1 MSFRSKVTH
10 ADVTDTGNRTIW
22 RKSTGLGRRRV
33 KEQYIPD
40 LEKRPVTWP
49 YLKRFLSELKPIR
62 GKVILALLFMPAAA
76 AGMALMP
83 VAIKVLSDGVIPV
96 ASGDM
101 RTLAGSQ
108 SWLPG
113 MLAGFFEPGSS
124 AVIWWFLGV
133 FMVVFAAVAAL
144 TFVMRYLMMAAGEW
158 LVARLRH
165 KLHDHI
171 QFLSVRYIED
181 TQVGGIISRVIGDV
195 QAVRNLLFGGFL
207 EFVRSVVVMVV
218 LLGMLFYVDW
228 WMTLASIVLVPGFAL
243 VFLRFRKR
251 LRPAWRHIREEMAL
265 LTARIAEVFGGA
277 KVVKAFGK
285 ERQENSGFFHW
296 VNDLLRK
303 ALRVHRIH
311 MGMHSGADAVANLG
325 RVLVLGLGAWRVV
338 MGEISFGD
346 LLFFAS
352 AMWMFFQPMIQAV
365 SINTQ
370 IQRAMASLE
379 RIYDVLDLTPEVRE
393 KPGAV
398 RVGRLEGDVVFDG
411 VTFRYNADNHE
422 NTLEGVSF
430 RARPGEC
437 VAIVGPS
444 GAGKTTLTNLLAR
457 FYDVEAGRIL
467 VDGHDL
473 RDLELAPYRRNLAV
487 VLQDNWLFN
496 GTVGENIAY
505 AVPGASEEDIRA
517 AAEQANALEF
527 IEKLP
532 KGFGEPVGERGVKL
546 SGGQKQRVAIARAI
560 LADPRILILDEAT
573 SSLDSRAEALIQDAL
588 ERLMKGR
595 TTLVIAHRLSTITN
609 ADRILVLEAGRIVE
623 SGSHL
628 ELLAAHGAYYRM
640 FMEQYGKVKFLR
652 RAVERYAVHLVEE
665 YGLSPKTQ
673 MAGAKP

>member
-10 ADVTDTGNRTIW
+10 ADASDIGNRTIW
-22 RKSTGLGRRRV
+22 RKSVGLGRERV
-33 KEQYIPD
+33 KEQGIPD
-40 LEKRPVTWP
+40 IEKRPVTWP
-49 YLKRFLSELKPIR
+49 YLKRFIGELKPIR
-62 GKVILALLFMPAAA
+62 GRVILAI
-76 AGMALMP
+76 ALMP
-83 VAIKVLSDGVIPV
+83 VAATSMWILPAAIKLLIDGVIPV
-96 ASGDM
+96 ASGNVA
-101 RTLAGSQ
+101 TLTESGSV
-108 SWLPG
+108 LP
-113 MLAGFFEPGSS
+113 LILSRFFEPGSNWII
-124 AVIWWFLGV
+124 VW
-133 FMVVFAAVAAL
+133 FAAIFALLVTVAAGVSFL
-144 TFVMRYLMMAAGEW
+144 MRYLMMFCGEW

-171 QFLSVRYIED
+171 QFLSVRYIEG

-207 EFVRSVVVMVV
+207 DFVLSVVIMAV
-218 LLGMLFYVDW
+218 LLGWFLYLDW

-243 VFLRFRKR
+243 IFLRFRKR

-265 LTARIAEVFGGA
+265 LTARIAEIFGGV

-285 ERQENSGFFHW
+285 ERQENSGFFRW
-296 VNDLLRK
+296 VNDLMRK

-311 MGMHSGADAVANLG
+311 MGMHAGADGVANLG
-325 RVLVLGLGAWRVV
+325 RVLVLGLGAWCVV
-338 MGEISFGD
+338 TGDITRGD
-346 LLFFAS
+346 LLAFVVALG
-352 AMWMFFQPMIQAV
+352 MFFQPMIQAV

-370 IQRAMASLE
+370 MQRAMASLE
-379 RIYDVLDLTPEVRE
+379 RIYDVLDLTPEVCE

-398 RVGRLEGDVVFDG
+398 RVGRLKGDVVFEN
-411 VTFRYNADNHE
+411 VSFRYNTENHE
-422 NTLEGVSF
+422 NTLEDVSF
-430 RARPGEC
+430 RVRPGEC

-457 FYDVEAGRIL
+457 FYDVEGGRIL
-467 VDGHDL
+467 IDGVDL
-473 RDLELAPYRRNLAV
+473 RDLEMSPYRRNLAV

-505 AVPGASEEDIRA
+505 AVPGASEEEVRA

-532 KGFGEPVGERGVKL
+532 KGFDEPVGERGVKL
-546 SGGQKQRVAIARAI
+546 SGGQKQRIAIARAI

-573 SSLDSRAEALIQDAL
+573 SSLDSRSEALIQDAL

-609 ADRILVLEAGRIVE
+609 ADRILVLEDGRIVE

-628 ELLAAHGAYYRM
+628 ELLAAHGSYYRM

-652 RAVERYAVHLVEE
+652 RAVERYAVHLVEKH
-665 YGLSPKTQ
+665 GLSPKSE
-673 MAGAKP
+673 MAGA